1 MNTKWFNRRLKAK
14 GASQADLARHLKVD
28 KAAICRVLRGERR
41 LRIEEIAPIAEF
53 FGVEPIEVYEFAI
66 EEK

>member
-14 GASQADLARHLKVD
+14 GASQADLARHLNLD
-28 KAAICRVLRGERR
+28 RSAICLVFSGKRR

-53 FGVEPIEVYEFAI
+53 LGVEPIEVYEFAI